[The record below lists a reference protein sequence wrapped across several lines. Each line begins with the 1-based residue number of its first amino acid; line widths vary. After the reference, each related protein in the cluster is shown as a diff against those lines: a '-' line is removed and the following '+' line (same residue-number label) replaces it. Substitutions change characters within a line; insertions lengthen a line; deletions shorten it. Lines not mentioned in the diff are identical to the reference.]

1 MPTLQELTDR
11 VRDVASGHPE
21 LTRPVTLDLGET
33 GMIHLDDDGVDNA
46 DQPADCRISISA
58 DDLEALIE
66 GKLDPTTAYM
76 GGQLG
81 VDGDMTL
88 ALQLASAL
96 RRA

>member
-33 GMIHLDDDGVDNA
+33 GMIHLDDNA

-66 GKLDPTTAYM
+66 GRLDPTTAYM